1 MLGKLKTVTLKNSD
15 FKELLKSFA
24 PPHEVRHLVVG
35 SYAAM
40 HHSQPRSTKDLDLWR
55 EASKENANRVVRAFA
70 EFGLLLLNVTPE
82 DFVRESLP

>member
-1 MLGKLKTVTLKNSD
+1 
-15 FKELLKSFA
+15 
-24 PPHEVRHLVVG
+24 
-35 SYAAM
+35 M